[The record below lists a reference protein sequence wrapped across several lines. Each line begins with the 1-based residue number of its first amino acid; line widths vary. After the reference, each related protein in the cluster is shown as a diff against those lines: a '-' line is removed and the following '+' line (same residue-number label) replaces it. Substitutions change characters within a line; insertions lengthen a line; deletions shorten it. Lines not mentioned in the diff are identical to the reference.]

1 MWMPPTW
8 SAAPRQMMT
17 NNSYPRHLH
26 HHHPNP
32 NQQLIMH
39 SQHNN
44 NTLPPMFIPAA
55 PRQMMTN
62 NSYPR
67 HLHHHHPNPNQQLI
81 MHSQHNNNTLPPMFI
96 PAAPRQMMTN
106 NSYPR
111 HLHHHPNP
119 NQQLIMHSQ
128 HNNNTLP
135 PMFIPS
141 ETFQGA
147 RAGYVFRSSTQ
158 GTGYYLDVQFVQTT
172 LDKKNNNTE
181 DSKVTSRKRKKA
193 MAEKQ
198 RRNIKHFRDIVGTH
212 EKIEKNVEV
221 VDMDKLLKFGP
232 EHFKRASVCDLF
244 VTAIQIM
251 DFGMVRNPSKPGK
264 RLEECY
270 KGAVVKFD
278 DGTLRAIPVEQFM
291 LPGVPCMAKDGAHE
305 GAEEMFAF
313 RLTGPFELRQCNE
326 KLCRIV
332 VIIKWESDNKLCC
345 KDLTQVRDVHSVI
358 CRDSLPVHR
367 YSPGEADFS
376 GTDTKSEKI
385 KVGKQLVELYD
396 SICELGKKRYCRHEY
411 RLLEREAEL
420 VRPGYSLQNCMGQ
433 EERDILFNALLESR
447 ELIIGQKRLEFSYIK
462 KCIYIAI
469 HDLAS
474 FDCTGSSA
482 HAIKKYIQEKLLPD
496 HATKKWSDRVF
507 KDALNDE
514 LLGINKPEFTSPNLR
529 LGILLA
535 IDDGPHSDGRSADA
549 IKKYMQSELLFPSGS
564 IWVDSVYKSVLEKIV
579 ENGEVMEKL
588 ERRPLDEIMARSDSY
603 TETSGG
609 MSTITVELS
618 LTFDMIRGNIYGI
631 LPELD
636 VVAGDF
642 VNDDVGDRSQYLNLM
657 MDVDQGISL
666 NTCRKEKRE
675 KKGIRLYIDRVG
687 LSIAYR
693 GE

>member
-1 MWMPPTW
+1 MPPTW
-8 SAAPRQMMT
+8 AAAAPRQMPMS
-17 NNSYPRHLH
+17 NNSYPRHH
-26 HHHPNP
+26 HHH
-32 NQQLIMH
+32 
-39 SQHNN
+39 
-44 NTLPPMFIPAA
+44 
-55 PRQMMTN
+55 
-62 NSYPR
+62 
-67 HLHHHHPNPNQQLI
+67 
-81 MHSQHNNNTLPPMFI
+81 
-96 PAAPRQMMTN
+96 
-106 NSYPR
+106 
-111 HLHHHPNP
+111 HHHPNP

-172 LDKKNNNTE
+172 LNKNNNNTE

-198 RRNIKHFRDIVGTH
+198 RRFIKHFSAIVGPH

-244 VTAIQIM
+244 LSATQIM
-251 DFGMVRNPSKPGK
+251 DLGMVRNPSKPGK

-270 KGAVVKFD
+270 KGAVVKFS
-278 DGTLRAIPVEQFM
+278 DGTLRAIPVEHFM
-291 LPGVPCMAKDGAHE
+291 LPGVPCMAKDGDHE

-313 RLTGPFELRQCNE
+313 RLTHPFELRQCND
-326 KLCRIV
+326 KLRRGV

-345 KDLTQVRDVHSVI
+345 KDPTQVRDVHSVI
-358 CRDSLPVHR
+358 CRDSLPVQR
-367 YSPGEADFS
+367 YTPGESVFS
-376 GTDTKSEKI
+376 GTDTKSGKI
-385 KVGKQLVELYD
+385 KVGKQLVDLYD
-396 SICELGKKRYCRHEY
+396 SICELGKKRYCPLNCQ
-411 RLLEREAEL
+411 LLERDAEL
-420 VRPGYSLQNCMGQ
+420 VRPGYFLQNHMGQ
-433 EERDILFNALLESR
+433 EERENLFNALEFESH
-447 ELIIGQKRLEFSYIK
+447 ELIIGQKRLERSYIK

-549 IKKYMQSELLFPSGS
+549 IKKYMQSELLFPGGS
-564 IWVDSVYKSVLEKIV
+564 IWVDSIYKSVLEKIV
-579 ENGEVMEKL
+579 ENGEVLEKL

-618 LTFDMIRGNIYGI
+618 LTFDIIRGNIYGI
-631 LPELD
+631 LPQLD

-675 KKGIRLYIDRVG
+675 KKGICVEPGCNNIVKSEFHKLKVCWKHAPADLRKEASEKRKKKRNESKGQLCYSVEPRPWCRTCHRTLVRRCC
-687 LSIAYR
+687 LHCMS
-693 GE
+693 